1 MTDFAA
7 LTSSYL
13 DQARV
18 IVVKVGSA
26 LLVDDANGAI
36 NGDWLN
42 GLAADLADLTAAGCS
57 IIVVSSG
64 NKSLGRHPL
73 GRHDGRLKLEEKQAA
88 AAIGQIKLAGEWQGA
103 LQAHGLKS
111 AQILLSPD
119 DTETRRR
126 HLNTRALQTLMSSGF
141 IPWSMKTIPS
151 QLPKSAMAIMTG
163 WQRV

>member
-26 LLVDDANGAI
+26 LLVDDATGAI

-64 NKSLGRHPL
+64 HRTGRHPL

-111 AQILLSPD
+111 AQILLSP
-119 DTETRRR
+119 
-126 HLNTRALQTLMSSGF
+126 M
-141 IPWSMKTIPS
+141 IPKHAAATSMPGQHCKP
-151 QLPKSAMAIMTG
+151 
-163 WQRV
+163 